1 MPMRNKYLHDVFQ
14 TRLPGREIQNH
25 QILTLQITDFLS
37 DYYAIVES
45 AYKSTSYDDDVLLI
59 KYYLDG
65 HTFAAGGF
73 IGHGRIH
80 MIDGM
85 G

>member
-1 MPMRNKYLHDVFQ
+1 MNESVFSH
-14 TRLPGREIQNH
+14 P
-25 QILTLQITDFLS
+25 QITDFLS

-45 AYKSTSYDDDVLLI
+45 AYKSTTYDDDVLLI

-73 IGHGRIH
+73 P
-80 MIDGM
+80 
-85 G
+85 

>member
-1 MPMRNKYLHDVFQ
+1 M
-14 TRLPGREIQNH
+14 
-25 QILTLQITDFLS
+25 TLQITDFLS

-65 HTFAAGGF
+65 HTFAAGGSL
-73 IGHGRIH
+73 GHGRIH
-80 MIDGM
+80 MIDDTLG
-85 G
+85 